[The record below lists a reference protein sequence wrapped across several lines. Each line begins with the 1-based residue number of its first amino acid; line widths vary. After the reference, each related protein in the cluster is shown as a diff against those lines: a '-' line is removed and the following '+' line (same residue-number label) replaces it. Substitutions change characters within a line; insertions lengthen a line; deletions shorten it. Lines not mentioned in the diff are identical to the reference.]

1 MSKIRIRKRG
11 KTYSYSFDISK
22 NPRRMKEKGGFATED
37 EAFDAGVKAY
47 ADWKS
52 GNIGVTSEKVTL
64 RDYLASWLENVV
76 RPNVKRTTFR
86 SYSNA
91 VATRINPHIGDYYL
105 QDLRPRDIDIWVQM
119 LAKKGLAHGTIVQ
132 SKTVLSIALKY
143 AVYPSELITVN
154 PSTGI
159 QIPRYAPRKV
169 IQRTV
174 ITAEQFSSFSET
186 GKYYSALKIMY
197 HTGMRIS
204 EVLGLT
210 WEDVDLAT
218 GKISVL
224 RQRTESGHFD
234 TPKTESSVRTFYAD
248 EALLSYLRTLRSA
261 QLENQ
266 MRFGQGYQI
275 PYEAPNSGRA
285 VILLPKKIHAPEQY
299 IRHTLICVRENGVPF
314 QHTHITYLLR
324 KTGLNP
330 HSFRHTHATRLI
342 EAGAKPVDVAAR
354 LGHADATITQNLYV
368 HDTEEMQKETARIF
382 SEIVGK

>member
-1 MSKIRIRKRG
+1 
-11 KTYSYSFDISK
+11 
-22 NPRRMKEKGGFATED
+22 MKEKGGFATED

-91 VATRINPHIGDYYL
+91 VTTRINPHIGDYYL
-105 QDLRPRDIDIWVQM
+105 QDLRPRDVDIWVQT

-169 IQRTV
+169 IKRTV

-234 TPKTESSVRTFYAD
+234 TPKTESSIRTFYAD
-248 EALLSYLRTLRSA
+248 AVLLSYLRTLRSA

-275 PYEAPNSGRA
+275 PYEDHQNGRA
-285 VILLPKKIHAPEQY
+285 LILLPKKIHAPEQH
-299 IRHTLICVRENGVPF
+299 IRHSLVCVREDGVPF